1 MENRE
6 GPNGRRGGG
15 CHGEAARGGGRGGRR
30 GGKHNYE
37 QGRGPGRA
45 AAGDPQGRPRNG
57 EEGWGGGR
65 GRHNGDESPRLGV
78 TAARETAMKAGAVAE
93 GRITAAKAPAL
104 GSQLARETARKQMPA
119 AVEALEATPSKQD
132 SALEARAI
140 SPCSKRR
147 AASGMVP
154 QGMMQAFPSRMES
167 GRRPTAGGKSG
178 RTARK
183 EMPALE

>member
-1 MENRE
+1 MVVGAE
-6 GPNGRRGGG
+6 GATARRPAVEVEAVAEEASTTTSKEGARIVPQPATRKEGLATARKAGAVAEGGTT
-15 CHGEAARGGGRGGRR
+15 ATKA
-30 GGKHNYE
+30 
-37 QGRGPGRA
+37 PA
-45 AAGDPQGRPRNG
+45 
-57 EEGWGGGR
+57 
-65 GRHNGDESPRLGV
+65 LGSQL
-78 TAARETAMKAGAVAE
+78 ARETAMKAGAVAE

-119 AVEALEATPSKQD
+119 AVEALEATPSKQE

>member
-1 MENRE
+1 MVVGAE
-6 GPNGRRGGG
+6 GATARRPAVEV
-15 CHGEAARGGGRGGRR
+15 EAVAEEASTTTSKEGARVL
-30 GGKHNYE
+30 
-37 QGRGPGRA
+37 
-45 AAGDPQGRPRNG
+45 PQPATRK
-57 EEGWGGGR
+57 EG
-65 GRHNGDESPRLGV
+65 LA
-78 TAARETAMKAGAVAE
+78 TARKAGAVAE